1 MSEAH
6 RHDVVL
12 PRSAIIGAGLLVAL
26 AIVAAAATRFIGQVE
41 TLRPASIV
49 VAERALRFEDRADG
63 AVLVFDMRTAEQVS
77 TLAPGTNGF
86 MRGVLRGLVRER
98 RSRDIGDD
106 RPFVLTRWT
115 DGHLTVTDSATGRRI
130 ELRAFGPTNEQAF
143 LPLLA
148 GDAATALRTAARE

>member
-12 PRSAIIGAGLLVAL
+12 PRSAIIGAGLLVVL
-26 AIVAAAATRFIGQVE
+26 AIVAAAVTRFTGNVDS
-41 TLRPASIV
+41 LRPAAIV
-49 VAERALRFEDRADG
+49 TAERALRFEDRDDG
-63 AVLVFDMRTAEQVS
+63 AVLVFDMRTSRQVA

-98 RSRDIGDD
+98 RSRDIGGD
-106 RPFVLTRWT
+106 RPFVLTRWS

-148 GDAATALRTAARE
+148 GNGTADLRTAARE